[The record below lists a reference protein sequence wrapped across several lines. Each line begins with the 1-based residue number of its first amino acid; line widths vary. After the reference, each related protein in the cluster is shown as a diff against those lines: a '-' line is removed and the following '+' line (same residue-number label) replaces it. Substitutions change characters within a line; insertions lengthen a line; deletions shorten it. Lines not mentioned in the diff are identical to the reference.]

1 MGQLARKQTYKKL
14 HNSDTAVF
22 RVHDD
27 VLRAMDRSCTVV
39 LLLLDLS
46 AAFVTV
52 DHGLLLHRLNTRF
65 GIKGKFKVL
74 AWFKSYFTDRSHIDM
89 NFRFY
94 ADDCQVYFSFS

>member
-1 MGQLARKQTYKKL
+1 MMMGQLARKQTYKKL
-14 HNSDTAVF
+14 HNTDTAIS
-22 RVHDD
+22 RAHDNI
-27 VLRAMDRSCTVV
+27 LRAVDRSCTVL

-74 AWFKSYFTDRSHIDM
+74 ARFKSSFTDQ
-89 NFRFY
+89 Y
-94 ADDCQVYFSFS
+94 